1 MPATAEAT
9 TRTATVVIPQWTK
22 ARIMKTWA
30 AAAIPMAVLAW
41 VVAPLV
47 ARTFDGPAAL
57 PEALILALTAGLA
70 WIAVLS
76 FWIVWREQGT
86 ARWSVLR
93 EAMWLR
99 APVSPKTG
107 RRGGRLWWLVVPLTL
122 LFAAEQLLPGIP
134 VPSDRD
140 MGVFLGS
147 DAGHSLLHGSWG
159 WFALIALMGLLNT
172 VVGEELL
179 FRGVL
184 LPRMRGAFGRGD
196 WVANGALFAG
206 YHLHVPWMIPSVLVD
221 MFVLAYPA
229 RRYRSALL
237 SIAVHSSQTVV
248 ILLLTLGV
256 VLGLG

>member
-1 MPATAEAT
+1 MSAT
-9 TRTATVVIPQWTK
+9 TTSTATTTVVVPQWTTG
-22 ARIMKTWA
+22 RIVKTWA
-30 AAAIPMAVLAW
+30 LAAVPMAVLAW
-41 VVAPLV
+41 VVAPLA
-47 ARTFDGPAAL
+47 ARTLDGPTAF
-57 PEALILALTAGLA
+57 PRALILALTAGLA

-86 ARWSVLR
+86 LRWSVLR

-99 APVSPKTG
+99 APVSPRTG
-107 RRGGRLWWLVVPLTL
+107 RRGGRLWWLVLPLTL
-122 LFAAEQLLPGIP
+122 AFAAEQLLPGLP
-134 VPSDRD
+134 VPGSRD
-140 MGVFLGS
+140 LGVFLGS
-147 DAGHSLLHGSWG
+147 DVGHSLLHGSWG
-159 WFALIALMGLLNT
+159 WFAVIAVMGLLNT
-172 VVGEELL
+172 VVGEELF

-184 LPRMRGAFGRGD
+184 LPRMQGAFGRGD
-196 WVANGALFAG
+196 WVANGVLFAG

-248 ILLLTLGV
+248 ILLLTAGV

>member
-1 MPATAEAT
+1 MSATAEAT
-9 TRTATVVIPQWTK
+9 TRTASVVIPQWSRT
-22 ARIMKTWA
+22 RILTTWA
-30 AAAIPMAVLAW
+30 AAALPMAVLAW

-47 ARTFDGPAAL
+47 AHASSDPAAFSK
-57 PEALILALTAGLA
+57 ALILGLTAGLA

-76 FWIVWREQGT
+76 FWLVWREQGSL
-86 ARWSVLR
+86 RWSVLR

-99 APVSPKTG
+99 APVSPTTG
-107 RRGGRLWWLVVPLTL
+107 RRGGRLWWLVLPLTL
-122 LFAAEQLLPGIP
+122 LFAAEQLTPGIP

-147 DAGHSLLHGSWG
+147 HAGHEMLLGSWG
-159 WFALIALMGLLNT
+159 WFLVIAVMGVLNT
-172 VVGEELL
+172 VVGEELF

-184 LPRMRGAFGRGD
+184 LPRMQGAFGRGD
-196 WVANGALFAG
+196 WLANGVLFAC
-206 YHLHVPWMIPSVLVD
+206 YHLHVPWMIPSVLMD
-221 MFVLAYPA
+221 SFVLAYPA